1 MYRIVTVI
9 AALAL
14 LVSGVGAASAAT
26 DTPPPATGHL
36 TGRVVDVDGHPR
48 ARVLV
53 VALAESGGVI
63 NEAARA
69 ATDDAGRYDLGALST
84 GGYRLRAGNRDNIFD
99 QTFQATYSGD
109 TESYTTATVVAAED
123 GTSREVPD
131 IATPLNGFISG
142 RVVDEAGRPIGG
154 LVVGLLRFGD
164 DLGFRYGSE
173 DTTDA
178 FGRWKLAR
186 RDSGDYQLQVRDPAE
201 TYRNGYFDGTTTID
215 DASSP
220 LERRAR
226 VAVSASV
233 SPVVTITVRP
243 RPPRMFYGTLV
254 TAAGPRSPSTPTLVG
269 ETVTFVPGPLTPT
282 TARVERITWTRD
294 FVPVPG
300 AEGASYT
307 VRTQD
312 AGRLL
317 GVVVELSSLGATA
330 RQDVIGL
337 TAVAGPRFDDL
348 SVRPEAYA
356 ISDPTPVVGQVLRA
370 VSGNRVVGQQW
381 YRDGRP
387 VGGSTGTSYTVTKKD
402 LGSRISLQSQLPR
415 TSMPTA
421 VRTGATRAV
430 RRAAPVLRL
439 TARAGRDGRVT
450 LDVRGSAQGLRRAAL
465 DGRLRISR
473 VRGGSDV
480 VRTVTMTDG
489 RRRVTLTG
497 QPAGRRTYYV
507 SMPGV
512 RDRMTAATS
521 RKVTVT
527 VR

>member
-14 LVSGVGAASAAT
+14 LVSGMGAASAAT
-26 DTPPPATGHL
+26 DTPPATGHL

-69 ATDDAGRYDLGALST
+69 TTDDAGRYDLGALAT

-109 TESYTTATVVAAED
+109 TESYTAATVVAAED
-123 GTSREVPD
+123 GASREVPD
-131 IATPLNGFISG
+131 ITTPLNGFISG
-142 RVVDEAGRPIGG
+142 RVVDEAGSPVGG
-154 LVVGLLRFGD
+154 IDVGLAPFGD
-164 DLGFRYGSE
+164 DTIGPFTKSA
-173 DTTDA
+173 TTDLL
-178 FGRWKLAR
+178 GRWTLPR
-186 RDSGDYQLQVRDPAE
+186 RQSGDYQLRTSDPSG
-201 TYRNGYFDGTTTID
+201 TYLGGVFDGTTTL
-215 DASSP
+215 DAFTPP
-220 LERRAR
+220 LEQRAR
-226 VAVSASV
+226 VAVSAAV
-233 SPVVTITVRP
+233 SPVVAITVRP
-243 RPPRMFYGTLV
+243 RPPRMYYGTLV
-254 TAAGPRSPSTPTLVG
+254 TADGPRSPSTPTLVG

-294 FVPVPG
+294 FVPIPG
-300 AEGASYT
+300 AEGASFT
-307 VRTQD
+307 VRPQD

-317 GVVVELSSLGATA
+317 GVVVELSSLGATVQ
-330 RQDVIGL
+330 QDVIGL

-387 VGGSTGTSYTVTKKD
+387 VGGSTGTSYTVTTKD

-512 RDRMTAATS
+512 RDRMAAATS
-521 RKVTVT
+521 RKVTVA